1 MISSLVAFLEDI
13 IVAYGALGLFL
24 AAFIEEVIAPIPS
37 TLVMMTGGFFFLS
50 GSPVTPDSLLLL
62 FSKVALPIGFGLTL
76 GSFVWY
82 GIPYLF
88 GKPALERVGPWFGLS
103 WKDVEKLEGIMRN
116 TWVDNVI
123 LFIARALPVFPAVAV
138 NVFCGLV
145 RFPAWQYL
153 LITLPASILRAFLVG
168 FFGWQIGSVYE
179 EYAIIVDRL
188 QNFIFIFLLL
198 AAGIFVLYR
207 MAKKEKTV

>member
-1 MISSLVAFLEDI
+1 MISSIVAFLEDI
-13 IVAYGALGLFL
+13 IVAYGAPGLFL

-50 GSPVTPDSLLLL
+50 GSPITGDALFLLLT
-62 FSKVALPIGFGLTL
+62 KVALPIGFGLTL

-88 GKPALERVGPWFGLS
+88 GKPVLERMGPWFGLS
-103 WKDVEKLEGIMRN
+103 WGDVEKLEGIMRN
-116 TWVDNVI
+116 TWVDNAI
-123 LFIARALPVFPAVAV
+123 LFIARALPVFPAVAI

-153 LITLPASILRAFLVG
+153 LITFPASVLRAFLVG

-179 EYAIIVDRL
+179 EYAVIVDRL
-188 QNFIFIFLLL
+188 QNLVFIFLLL
-198 AAGIFVLYR
+198 IVGLFVLYR
-207 MAKKEKTV
+207 MWKKGKVA